1 MLKVLDTTTETEETP
16 ATPTLD
22 DLAREG
28 ARRLLM
34 AALQVEVAQYV
45 DAYQEARDARGRRL
59 VVRHGQAEARKVT
72 CGAGTVEVRAPRV
85 NDKRVDATGQRE
97 RFTSRI
103 LPPSMR
109 RSPKVAEVLPIL
121 SLRGLSTGDFRE
133 ALPVLLGDDAAG
145 LSATNIARLTAV
157 WEDEYRQF
165 RQRDLADRDYVYV
178 WVDGLHCN
186 IRLEDDRLSVSNSL
200 SGRHWELDQVPAVG
214 DPTDIVQF
222 GTGHRVAAGEGQRRV
237 ALQRRVAAYL
247 VVVGLEVG
255 KFPFKITGIPEQHL
269 VETFSPR
276 RSDQAL
282 HEGVGP
288 GHMRHGLDCV
298 DLQNPQVR
306 RPPVRLEQRIMI
318 GAEMA
323 RGAPTMHGG
332 VEHAAEVGASD
343 RTAVHA
349 DADEAARALVHDH
362 EHPVAPE
369 HDGLA
374 SKEVHTPQAVCR
386 VADER
391 QPRGPG
397 SARDGAI
404 VCRQHAAHDVLID
417 VGPERSR
424 DDARNPWTAEPRIT

>member
-59 VVRHGQAEARKVT
+59 VVCQAEARKVT
-72 CGAGTVEVRAPRV
+72 CGAGTVEVRALRV

-109 RSPKVAEVLPIL
+109 RSPQVAEVLPIL

-178 WVDGLHCN
+178 WVDGIHFN
-186 IRLEDDRLSVSNSL
+186 IRLEDDRLCTLVVI
-200 SGRHWELDQVPAVG
+200 GARADGTKELVALEAGYRESAESWAERLRGLQRCGLEAPVVAVG
-214 DPTDIVQF
+214 DGALGVWSAVRDVWPQTAAQRDWFHKLGNVLDKLQKRLQPTAK
-222 GTGHRVAAGEGQRRV
+222 R
-237 ALQRRVAAYL
+237 
-247 VVVGLEVG
+247 
-255 KFPFKITGIPEQHL
+255 
-269 VETFSPR
+269 
-276 RSDQAL
+276 AL
-282 HEGVGP
+282 HDI
-288 GHMRHGLDCV
+288 L
-298 DLQNPQVR
+298 
-306 RPPVRLEQRIMI
+306 
-318 GAEMA
+318 
-323 RGAPTMHGG
+323 
-332 VEHAAEVGASD
+332 AAETREQAEEHLDTFVAEYEATYPKAAACLATD
-343 RTAVHA
+343 REALLTFFAFPAV
-349 DADEAARALVHDH
+349 
-362 EHPVAPE
+362 
-369 HDGLA
+369 
-374 SKEVHTPQAVCR
+374 R
-386 VADER
+386 VPSSE
-391 QPRGPG
+391 PG
-397 SARDGAI
+397 SSATSPSSAMAFAPGVQLGRG
-404 VCRQHAAHDVLID
+404 V
-417 VGPERSR
+417 RSSPAVR
-424 DDARNPWTAEPRIT
+424 SSIG